1 MVAVNGD
8 TQHHAASDEFL
19 QSILLILRFLLDLS
33 SSIIGESEISGDL
46 ILSGQSWDSVQDGG
60 QVSVVGVRLC

>member
-1 MVAVNGD
+1 MAVNGD